1 MPNMYREKVC
11 PKCQKKHRKR
21 GIFCSQSCSSKDR
34 PANENVRAA
43 LRKTAMEYN
52 RTPEGIA
59 QQKLFNTGLVADD
72 FAIEIPDLKTLDDL
86 SDYTEGYDRAE
97 KW

>member
-1 MPNMYREKVC
+1 
-11 PKCQKKHRKR
+11 
-21 GIFCSQSCSSKDR
+21 
-34 PANENVRAA
+34 
-43 LRKTAMEYN
+43 MEYN

-72 FAIEIPDLKTLDDL
+72 FAIEIPDIKTLDDL
-86 SDYTEGYDRAE
+86 ADYTEGYDRAE

>member
-1 MPNMYREKVC
+1 
-11 PKCQKKHRKR
+11 
-21 GIFCSQSCSSKDR
+21 
-34 PANENVRAA
+34 
-43 LRKTAMEYN
+43 MEYN

-72 FAIEIPDLKTLDDL
+72 FAIDIPTLDPDL
-86 SDYTEGYDRAE
+86 SDYDEYNRAE